1 MVGRFS
7 KRALGGL
14 LRFCTQSS
22 PLGRGGGD
30 CGGQRGGIRFCWVE
44 IFLPSEILLRSCTQS
59 SPLGRGGGGQILQGG
74 ANSFCIQLHH
84 QLPICETGRPLLPWC
99 VISVDIRSLAYK
111 VPRIRSMQVCNHNMV
126 DVSKRDLRCV
136 QNKVRFKICLHLS
149 FQNQHSFVP

>member
-1 MVGRFS
+1 MSLGLFLASVGAVFAVFDRSYLSAPLQTPHVEWSADFLREPS
-7 KRALGGL
+7 ERRVGL
-14 LRFCTQSS
+14 LRF
-22 PLGRGGGD
+22 
-30 CGGQRGGIRFCWVE
+30 
-44 IFLPSEILLRSCTQS
+44 CTQS

-84 QLPICETGRPLLPWC
+84 KLPICATSPPLLPWC

-126 DVSKRDLRCV
+126 HVSKRDLRCV